1 MKIINIKKK
10 GTNFVIEFDNNQTLT
25 VVDVIKI
32 DFNLYKNK
40 VITEKT
46 LSELKEQNE
55 IEKLFSKSVKRLLI
69 HDYSPSK
76 MREYLKKNGGTK
88 SQIDEVIKKLRK
100 YSFLNEEEIIKNV
113 ISYCDSKHYGF
124 NKIILMLIQR
134 EIDKTKI
141 DKVKYNLK
149 REQKEAKLQADILK
163 NRYKNK
169 NNHNL
174 KNSVY
179 SSLIRY
185 GFNDEV
191 AKNITS
197 KIHNSPTDELN
208 VLKLEYQKLFS
219 SYSRKIKG
227 KELRQKI
234 TDKLLSKGYKYSD
247 IKLLLE
253 EN

>member
-46 LSELKEQNE
+46 FFELKEQNE

-100 YSFLNEEEIIKNV
+100 YSFLNEEEIIENV

-141 DKVKYNLK
+141 EKVKYNLI
-149 REQKEAKLQADILK
+149 REQKEAKLQAEILK

-174 KNSVY
+174 KKSIY

-185 GFNDEV
+185 GFDDEI
-191 AKNITS
+191 AKNITAN
-197 KIHNSPTDELN
+197 IHNSPTDELN
-208 VLKLEYQKLFS
+208 VLKLEYQKIFS

-227 KELRQKI
+227 KELKQKI
-234 TDKLLSKGYKYSD
+234 TDKLLAKGYKYSD

-253 EN
+253 GN